1 MLNKSIKSFFLIA
14 VTANLMIGYASAR
27 VSQNEIFTPEDKL
40 NNRQQKQSIET
51 DLSLGKDNS
60 IIAQNSSQV
69 TRIRTGI
76 ITQLI
81 ENVFKGTKIYLH
93 NLGPK
98 KGKSW
103 HQKNASYIQLSK
115 TLGGKKQNFDIP
127 ESTVRARAYGTLR
140 YYVDNI
146 KLSRLNVKKEDDAFK
161 LSLFFESDG
170 TELKGYHT
178 ARFVDFGD
186 RGAPDIQMNNM
197 RLDVYLKPTKDNF
210 GRLSYDDIDVKFD
223 ATIQAG
229 GVCNIRG
236 TDICNRMF
244 KYKKRIAS
252 AIESNLRAQLNNQRT
267 RERLAASLYA
277 QLRKFGI
284 GRITGVGFQRN
295 NLVIRHRS

>member
-1 MLNKSIKSFFLIA
+1 MLNKSVKSLFLVA

-27 VSQNEIFTPEDKL
+27 VSQNEIFMAGEKV
-40 NNRQQKQSIET
+40 NNRQQKKIET
-51 DLSLGKDNS
+51 DLSLGNDNS
-60 IIAQNSSQV
+60 IFAQNSGQI

-81 ENVFKGTKIYLH
+81 ENLFKGTKIYLH

-103 HQKNASYIQLSK
+103 HQKNSSYIQLSK
-115 TLGGKKQNFDIP
+115 TLGGRKQNFDIP
-127 ESTVRARAYGTLR
+127 ESTVKARAYGTLR

-146 KLSRLNVKKEDDAFK
+146 KLSRLNVKKENDAFK
-161 LSLFFESDG
+161 LSLFFESNG

-186 RGAPDIQMNNM
+186 RGAPDIEMDNM
-197 RLDVYLKPTKDNF
+197 RLDVYLKPAKDNF
-210 GRLSYDDIDVKFD
+210 GRLSYDSIDVKFD
-223 ATIQAG
+223 ANIQAG

-267 RERLAASLYA
+267 RERLAASLYS
-277 QLRKFGI
+277 QLKKFGI
-284 GRITGVGFQRN
+284 GRITGVNFQRN
-295 NLVIRHRS
+295 NLVIRHQS